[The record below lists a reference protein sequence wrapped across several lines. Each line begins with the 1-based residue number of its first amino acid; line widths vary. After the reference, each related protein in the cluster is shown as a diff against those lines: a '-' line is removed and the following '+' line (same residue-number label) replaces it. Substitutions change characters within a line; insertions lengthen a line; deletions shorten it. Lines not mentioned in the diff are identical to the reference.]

1 MSLWSV
7 WLNLSHVG
15 SGFSVL
21 LPCAHR
27 FSCVIYPR
35 VGERSFVCMCFFGW
49 LMDGE
54 GGDPEQHRWW
64 KRASRAGP
72 VRSEQLNLQPFQP
85 VAPAP
90 QNKWDFNS
98 IRVQLL
104 WPPHGRN
111 YWTYPPPSW
120 ITPTRAVLDP
130 HTDTGVVLH
139 IAEFLHSLASQSC
152 FTLSLIFCSLSAA
165 ALLSLSLHHTTPF
178 RLSLPFSF
186 FHSFFFSWGVARLP
200 QNPHVRLE
208 EFHMKTVHGHKSKQL
223 RLQDK
228 KILVLIKNYSYIS
241 CFSWEKDLRNLT
253 CVSSFKWDLNFVS
266 NISYQLIWTALWIHF
281 ESLWSYSIVWNIC
294 VCFFCCFFT

>member
-1 MSLWSV
+1 MLQLNTKSCYTCKIIKITHLYHPV
-7 WLNLSHVG
+7 WLTWFGTIRHKSVQYIEKARHKSMCMLFLRCIDASLVSLAESLSRWLW
-15 SGFSVL
+15 FSVL

-27 FSCVIYPR
+27 FSCVIYPG
-35 VGERSFVCMCFFGW
+35 VGERSFVCMCFLVGSW
-49 LMDGE
+49 MERGATRSSTDGGSE
-54 GGDPEQHRWW
+54 
-64 KRASRAGP
+64 RAGL

-111 YWTYPPPSW
+111 DWTYPPPSW
-120 ITPTRAVLDP
+120 NTPTRAVLDP

-152 FTLSLIFCSLSAA
+152 FTLSLVFCSLSAA

-186 FHSFFFSWGVARLP
+186 FHSFFF
-200 QNPHVRLE
+200 
-208 EFHMKTVHGHKSKQL
+208 L
-223 RLQDK
+223 RRCTASPKPPYQSGR
-228 KILVLIKNYSYIS
+228 VSYENS
-241 CFSWEKDLRNLT
+241 P
-253 CVSSFKWDLNFVS
+253 
-266 NISYQLIWTALWIHF
+266 WT
-281 ESLWSYSIVWNIC
+281 
-294 VCFFCCFFT
+294 

>member
-1 MSLWSV
+1 MRLWSV
-7 WLNLSHVG
+7 WLKLSHVG

-27 FSCVIYPR
+27 FSCVIYPG
-35 VGERSFVCMCFFGW
+35 VGERSFVCMCFLVGSW
-49 LMDGE
+49 MERGATRSSTDGGSE
-54 GGDPEQHRWW
+54 
-64 KRASRAGP
+64 RAGL

-111 YWTYPPPSW
+111 DWTYPPPSW
-120 ITPTRAVLDP
+120 NTPTRAVLDP

-152 FTLSLIFCSLSAA
+152 FTLSLVFCSLSAA

-186 FHSFFFSWGVARLP
+186 FHSFFF
-200 QNPHVRLE
+200 LE
-208 EFHMKTVHGHKSKQL
+208 ALHGFPKTPISVWKSFIWKQSMDIKANNL
-223 RLQDK
+223 KACKIK
-228 KILVLIKNYSYIS
+228 KIIVLINIIVTNHEKKIS
-241 CFSWEKDLRNLT
+241 
-253 CVSSFKWDLNFVS
+253 V
-266 NISYQLIWTALWIHF
+266 ISRLLF
-281 ESLWSYSIVWNIC
+281 
-294 VCFFCCFFT
+294 

>member
-1 MSLWSV
+1 MRLWSV
-7 WLNLSHVG
+7 WLKLSHVG

-27 FSCVIYPR
+27 FSCVIYPG
-35 VGERSFVCMCFFGW
+35 VGERSFVCMCFLVGSW
-49 LMDGE
+49 MERGATRSSTDGGSE
-54 GGDPEQHRWW
+54 
-64 KRASRAGP
+64 RAGL

-85 VAPAP
+85 VAPAL

-111 YWTYPPPSW
+111 DWTYPPPSW
-120 ITPTRAVLDP
+120 NTPTRAVLDP

-152 FTLSLIFCSLSAA
+152 FTLSLVFCSLSAA

-200 QNPHVRLE
+200 QNPHISLE

-223 RLQDK
+223 KSLQNKKDYCFDK
-228 KILVLIKNYSYIS
+228 HYSYK
-241 CFSWEKDLRNLT
+241 SWEKDLRNLT
-253 CVSSFKWDLNFVS
+253 CLLF
-266 NISYQLIWTALWIHF
+266 
-281 ESLWSYSIVWNIC
+281 
-294 VCFFCCFFT
+294 